1 MLQLLF
7 YPRAISVEALRERS
21 WQLVLPRYL
30 ERVSGLVERFG
41 EASAKG
47 LGSAD
52 VAEIVRAVAAGR
64 IAALLIEA
72 DRIIP
77 GHFDPASGA
86 IAFAPEGE
94 LGIYDLLDDLGER
107 TLKTAPM

>member
-1 MLQLLF
+1 MSTT
-7 YPRAISVEALRERS
+7 ISTIADLEALYGA
-21 WQLVLPRYL
+21 PA
-30 ERVSGLVERFG
+30 
-41 EASAKG
+41 EAS
-47 LGSAD
+47 
-52 VAEIVRAVAAGR
+52 
-64 IAALLIEA
+64 LLKEA

-94 LGIYDLLDDLGER
+94 PGIYDLLDDLGER